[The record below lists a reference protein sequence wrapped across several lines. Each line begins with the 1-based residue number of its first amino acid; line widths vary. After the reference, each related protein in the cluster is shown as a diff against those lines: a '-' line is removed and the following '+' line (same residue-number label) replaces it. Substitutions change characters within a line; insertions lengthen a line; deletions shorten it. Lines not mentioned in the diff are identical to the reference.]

1 MFAGGAGARSE
12 GTRDGVRVWLL
23 GGCSGRWS
31 TRIDVMMDREASGA
45 DCLVIG
51 GGLSGLACARQ
62 LAEAGYT
69 VQVLEA
75 ESSVG
80 GRARSSLYQGEPV
93 DRGFQTLFRGYAETG
108 TFLEAIGI
116 GAGQLR
122 AFERGVV
129 AYDGVRWRRV
139 GLSASSLMGQ
149 HAMSHSD
156 IRKLAALGGKA
167 AAGSVRRLLDED
179 DEETTAEGL
188 SARGLSESIRSELLR
203 PLLGGMLLDR
213 SLSADFGYVKFLMA
227 MMVRGPAMLPVDGMG
242 VIAQRAEAAITNAGG
257 MVWTG
262 VRAARLDVGGD
273 RRVRGVVLQ
282 DGRSVSA
289 RNVVIALDSDNARA
303 LLAEHDP
310 ASARRLPSE
319 PAGVISAAFALDQP
333 LYSGRTVLLDAASPD
348 GDNRVDLFCQTT
360 NVTRPG
366 SPGPH
371 IVIAQSATQGWRHVD
386 PDRYIQAVNERMAKW
401 APAFPWQRIAKPI
414 ETFTHAWAQYI
425 PRPGVRRDLPGPRTA
440 LTNVILAGDAVM
452 HPSIEGA
459 VSSGHRAARVVH
471 EILR

>member
-1 MFAGGAGARSE
+1 MP
-12 GTRDGVRVWLL
+12 
-23 GGCSGRWS
+23 
-31 TRIDVMMDREASGA
+31 DREASGA

-51 GGLSGLACARQ
+51 GGLSGLACARD
-62 LAEAGYT
+62 LAAAGHT

-93 DRGFQTLFRGYAETG
+93 DRGFQTLFRGYSETA
-108 TFLEAIGI
+108 TFLDAIGI
-116 GAGQLR
+116 APGQLR
-122 AFERGVV
+122 PFERGVV
-129 AYDGVRWRRV
+129 VHDGVRWRRIGV
-139 GLSASSLMGQ
+139 ARSSLVGH
-149 HAMSHSD
+149 HALPASD
-156 IRKLAALGGKA
+156 IRKLATLGGTA
-167 AAGSVRRLLDED
+167 ASRPVQRLLDED
-179 DEETTAEGL
+179 DEGTTADALGGL
-188 SARGLSESIRSELLR
+188 GLSESIRSELLR

-213 SLSADFGYVKFLMA
+213 SLSSDFGYVKFLMA
-227 MMVRGPAMLPVDGMG
+227 MMVRGPAVLPVDGMG
-242 VIAQRAEAAITNAGG
+242 MIAQRAEAAITNAGG
-257 MVWTG
+257 MIWTG
-262 VRAARLDVGGD
+262 VRAAHLDVGGD
-273 RRVRGVVLQ
+273 RRARGVVLE
-282 DGRSVSA
+282 DGRAVAA
-289 RNVVIALDSDNARA
+289 RTVVIALDSDNARE

-310 ASARRLPSE
+310 ASARRLPTE
-319 PAGVISAAFALDQP
+319 PAGMISAAFALEHP
-333 LYSGRTVLLDAASPD
+333 LYAGRTVLLDAASPD
-348 GDNRVDLFCQTT
+348 GENRVDLLCQTT

-371 IVIAQSATQGWRHVD
+371 IVIAQSATQGWRDVE

-401 APAFPWQRIAKPI
+401 APAYPWARIAKPI

-459 VSSGHRAARVVH
+459 VSSGHRAARIVR

>member
-1 MFAGGAGARSE
+1 MP
-12 GTRDGVRVWLL
+12 
-23 GGCSGRWS
+23 
-31 TRIDVMMDREASGA
+31 DRETSGA

-62 LAEAGYT
+62 LAEAGHT

-93 DRGFQTLFRGYAETG
+93 DRGFQTLFRGYRETAR
-108 TFLEAIGI
+108 FLEAIGI
-116 GAGQLR
+116 GPGQLR

-129 AYDGVRWRRV
+129 VHDGVRWRRRGLAVSSLV
-139 GLSASSLMGQ
+139 GHNALSAS
-149 HAMSHSD
+149 D
-156 IRKLAALGGKA
+156 VRRLASLGGKA
-167 AAGSVRRLLDED
+167 AARSVQRLLDEG
-179 DEETTAEGL
+179 DEGTAADALGGL
-188 SARGLSESIRSELLR
+188 GLSESIGSELLR

-213 SLSADFGYVKFLMA
+213 SLSADFGYVKFLIA
-227 MMVRGPAMLPVDGMG
+227 MMVRGPAVLPVDGMG
-242 VIAQRAEAAITNAGG
+242 MIARRAEVSITNAGG
-257 MVWTG
+257 MIWTG
-262 VRAARLDVGGD
+262 VRAARLDVVDGD
-273 RRVRGVVLQ
+273 RRVRGVVLE
-282 DGRSVSA
+282 DGRTVAA
-289 RNVVIALDSDNARA
+289 RNVVIALDSHNARA

-319 PAGVISAAFALDQP
+319 PAGVISAAFALEQP
-333 LYSGRTVLLDAASPD
+333 LYAGRTVLLDAASPD

-371 IVIAQSATQGWRHVD
+371 IVIAQSATQGWRHVE
-386 PDRYIQAVNERMAKW
+386 PERYIQAVNERMEKW
-401 APAFPWQRIAKPI
+401 APGFPWARMAKPI

-459 VSSGHRAARVVH
+459 VSSGHRAARVVR